1 MNDPVSEIDLDDG
14 TREALERIRQLWVET
29 LPLLAVIETVL
40 QIPDEE
46 RYVGREFMPT
56 TADGEQPPYC
66 A

>member
-14 TREALERIRQLWVET
+14 TREALERIRQLWVGT

-46 RYVGREFMPT
+46 RYVGREFMPA
-56 TADGEQPPYC
+56 TADGEHPPYC